1 MPNLKLFLV
10 HGRDLPEGVSLLI
23 DEPNEQACGQCARD
37 NEETTTQV
45 WRCTGKGYCGTKALW
60 LDNDE
65 DARCMCEECMTA
77 DDACFVIA
85 PDAKE
90 ALDLATRFVGCETE
104 KEKVAL
110 KQRLYLGRTVYAL
123 SDEKWFQ

>member
-1 MPNLKLFLV
+1 MPDLQLFLV
-10 HGRDLPEGVSLLI
+10 LGRDLPEGISLLI
-23 DEPNEQACGQCARD
+23 DNPNELPCTECVRN
-37 NEETTTQV
+37 NEEATTQV
-45 WRCTGKGYCGTKALW
+45 WRCTGKGYSGTEARW
-60 LDNDE
+60 LDNEE
-65 DARCMCEECMTA
+65 DGYFCEECLIV
-77 DDACFVIA
+77 DDSCFVMA